1 MRIRN
6 LTDIDIYQ
14 TLWDIV
20 AHARM
25 NTKDL
30 QVRLVWIRGGSFRG
44 YSGHYSTKDNQ
55 IVVRI
60 RKDLTYPYPL
70 QIATGEWF
78 ENTDGSFF
86 QIYRKVLAKNAK
98 QILAF
103 VFAHEL
109 SHYND
114 HKLGYNLRYKQ
125 TKSDKFS
132 YKICTELRLLEP
144 SN

>member
-1 MRIRN
+1 MRNRN
-6 LTDIDIYQ
+6 LTELDLYQ
-14 TLWDIV
+14 TFWNIV
-20 AHARM
+20 AHSKI

-30 QVRLVWIRGGSFRG
+30 NVRVVWIREGSFRG
-44 YSGHYSTKDNQ
+44 YSGHYSPKDNQ

-78 ENTDGSFF
+78 ENTDGSYF
-86 QIYRKVLAKNAK
+86 QIYRKVLAKNPL
-98 QILAF
+98 QIITF

-114 HKLGYNLRYKQ
+114 FKLGYNLRYKQ

-132 YKICTELRLLEP
+132 YKICTELGLIEH